1 MEENSSTIVNYKKY
15 IDDNILAKPAWLN
28 EVTSTCISLFFFYD
42 RTNHQTLLTRLCRLN
57 KLLCNSSHNIS
68 AFTLFLIGPISHHR

>member
-28 EVTSTCISLFFFYD
+28 EVTSTCISLFFFFM
-42 RTNHQTLLTRLCRLN
+42 TE
-57 KLLCNSSHNIS
+57 
-68 AFTLFLIGPISHHR
+68 LIIKHYLQGYAD